1 MPIDILTAFMDRGVP
16 LAIPSISSGDAPAVE
31 AAVEAEVTSE
41 SEEEEQG

>member
-1 MPIDILTAFMDRGVP
+1 MPIDILTAFMQKGVP

-31 AAVEAEVTSE
+31 PEVTSE